1 MDNKDIA
8 LAVVSKV
15 TGVAKTT
22 ILSRT
27 REWPAVEARQLV
39 ILLLYREG
47 ATDETISWMLN
58 RGRCAILKSRHNA
71 TDALRLSKVFRAKF
85 DKISELYEHQK
96 SLRVS

>member
-1 MDNKDIA
+1 MNNKEIA
-8 LAVVSKV
+8 LAIVSRI
-15 TGVAKTT
+15 TGVATST

-27 REWPAVEARQLV
+27 RKWPAVEARQLI
-39 ILLLYREG
+39 ILLLSRDG

-58 RGRCAILKSRHNA
+58 RGRGAILKSRHNA
-71 TDALRLSKVFRAKF
+71 MDALRLSKLFRSKF